1 MPNCTLK
8 PGGRCVG
15 EPRIGR
21 QCAGVR
27 VSVTLRARFAYDL
40 RSSRVITVCDAL
52 VQASAFALPL
62 YPLKQT
68 LLTGGGVGGRRA
80 GCSCAVVHIRR
91 SFAIDAPRWTI
102 MINVLLF
109 HSLDPCTGDTNSFP
123 SYPRSYEAFTLGY
136 LAASGVPLLAC
147 CTCCSRGVGRACVPP
162 NQG

>member
-1 MPNCTLK
+1 M
-8 PGGRCVG
+8 GG

-68 LLTGGGVGGRRA
+68 LLTGGAGGWGAAR
-80 GCSCAVVHIRR
+80 G
-91 SFAIDAPRWTI
+91 
-102 MINVLLF
+102 LL
-109 HSLDPCTGDTNSFP
+109 L
-123 SYPRSYEAFTLGY
+123 
-136 LAASGVPLLAC
+136 
-147 CTCCSRGVGRACVPP
+147 CSRAYTTFIRCRCAPMDD
-162 NQG
+162 ND